1 MHDPLTEAF
10 RWPTPWSKRDLATL
24 DMDKYRS
31 PKIVIWHRDPES
43 DGTDD
48 SCGWF
53 MPKVPKDVMDRLHG
67 NAVEGECSWD
77 ELDQRVIGYRVA
89 LRHAR
94 PWWRHPRWHVH
105 HWRIQLPAWQRL
117 QRSRQRCVLCN
128 ERFGMNPGPIAR
140 DSRGIMH
147 MAHIA
152 QSATPARSSV

>member
-10 RWPTPWSKRDLATL
+10 RWPAPFPKGKDGMADFNR
-24 DMDKYRS
+24 YRA
-31 PKIVIWHRDPES
+31 PLFVIWHRDPERRG
-43 DGTDD
+43 DDD

-53 MPKVPKDVMDRLHG
+53 APRVPRDVEERLHG
-67 NAVEGECSWD
+67 NGIEGQCSWD
-77 ELDQRVIGYRVA
+77 ELDQRMIGYRMA
-89 LRHAR
+89 LRDAR
-94 PWWRHPRWHVH
+94 RWWRHPRWHVR
-105 HWRIQLPAWQRL
+105 HWRIQIPAWQRL

-152 QSATPARSSV
+152 QSATPARSSA